1 MAIDTISSTISV
13 LGVSLTMVH
22 APTFQSSTQSGTSR
36 NPSGM
41 DSYIWL
47 VTADESMESA
57 SVSYEP
63 PGSEPSYR
71 IGKGGPTVGQSL
83 PGITQMPTA
92 GPRPVQVEQAKLER
106 GMTQFLG
113 TMGRVLSRA
122 QAAAPDLG
130 NMVLDEIEL
139 AIEISGEGEVRL
151 LGSGG
156 KFGGKGTMTLKFKRS
171 ELSDK

>member
-1 MAIDTISSTISV
+1 VNCRRAIATIIPISSV

-22 APTFQSSTQSGTSR
+22 APTFQSSMQSGTGR
-36 NPSGM
+36 NPSGT
-41 DSYIWL
+41 DSFIWL
-47 VTADESMESA
+47 VTADESLEQSPN
-57 SVSYEP
+57 YEP

-122 QAAAPDLG
+122 QAAAP
-130 NMVLDEIEL
+130 
-139 AIEISGEGEVRL
+139 R
-151 LGSGG
+151 
-156 KFGGKGTMTLKFKRS
+156 
-171 ELSDK
+171 

>member
-1 MAIDTISSTISV
+1 
-13 LGVSLTMVH
+13 MVH
-22 APTFQSSTQSGTSR
+22 APTFQSSMQSGTGR
-36 NPSGM
+36 NPSGT
-41 DSYIWL
+41 DSFIWL
-47 VTADESMESA
+47 VTADESLEQSPN
-57 SVSYEP
+57 YEP

-171 ELSDK
+171 EPNDKQENN

>member
-1 MAIDTISSTISV
+1 
-13 LGVSLTMVH
+13 MVH
-22 APTFQSSTQSGTSR
+22 APTFQSSMQSGTGR
-36 NPSGM
+36 NPSGT
-41 DSYIWL
+41 DSFIWL
-47 VTADESMESA
+47 VTAEESLEQSPN
-57 SVSYEP
+57 YEP

-171 ELSDK
+171 EPNDKQENN

>member
-1 MAIDTISSTISV
+1 
-13 LGVSLTMVH
+13 MVH
-22 APTFQSSTQSGTSR
+22 TPTVPSRATSAAPLGH
-36 NPSGM
+36 NPSAHNPSAH

-47 VTADESMESA
+47 VTADESL
-57 SVSYEP
+57 EP
-63 PGSEPSYR
+63 IGQTSTPQSTEPSYR
-71 IGKGGPTVGQSL
+71 IGKGGPALGPLS
-83 PGITQMPTA
+83 GISQIPAM
-92 GPRPVQVEQAKLER
+92 GGVRPVQVEQAKLER

-113 TMGRVLSRA
+113 TMGRVLNRA

-156 KFGGKGTMTLKFKRS
+156 KAGSKGTMTLKFKRS
-171 ELSDK
+171 DGTT

>member
-1 MAIDTISSTISV
+1 
-13 LGVSLTMVH
+13 MVH
-22 APTFQSSTQSGTSR
+22 APTFQSSMQSGTGR
-36 NPSGM
+36 NPSGT
-41 DSYIWL
+41 DSFIWL
-47 VTADESMESA
+47 VTADESLDQSPN
-57 SVSYEP
+57 YEP

-171 ELSDK
+171 EPNDKQENK